1 LIYLQV
7 LLAQALFVSMSSQDV
22 LFLQPFI
29 KEFNYPMPKNCA
41 GGDTGVFVN
50 GRELHQKD
58 FDLLVG
64 RGLPRMS
71 GKSYSVEISGNVV
84 DDTTGMKLRGLGK
97 LAPT

>member
-1 LIYLQV
+1 MIYLLV
-7 LLAQALFVSMSSQDV
+7 LLAQALFVSMSSQNV

>member
-1 LIYLQV
+1 
-7 LLAQALFVSMSSQDV
+7 MSSQNV

>member
-1 LIYLQV
+1 MIYLQV
-7 LLAQALFVSMSSQDV
+7 LLAQALFVSMSSQNV

-58 FDLLVG
+58 FDLLVR